1 MLDHAAPTGSDWQK
15 LEDLEAQKPDPK
27 IWTTVEKVNTVGSE
41 EGPSEEP
48 LRPGMKKTV
57 WNVRR

>member
-1 MLDHAAPTGSDWQK
+1 MLDNPQSGGSDWQR
-15 LEDLEAQKPDPK
+15 LENLEAQKPDPT
-27 IWTTVEKVNTVGSE
+27 IWTTVERMDGGSVDD
-41 EGPSEEP
+41 GPSEEP